1 MDTSTRGRL
10 VAFIALATLCS
21 GAAFAVTD
29 GNAVSSRSVAPQGE
43 VHPPLRQGRESG
55 DAARGVLGAQARSA
69 TGNGRGTA
77 KSEDAKRRADGDT
90 RRDDD
95 AEGGE
100 EAALVAALIP
110 AGTGGGGL
118 PLPCGDT

>member
-21 GAAFAVTD
+21 GVAFAVTD
-29 GNAVSSRSVAPQGE
+29 GNVVSSRSVAPKGE
-43 VHPPLRQGRESG
+43 VHPPLGKSLESA
-55 DAARGVLGAQARSA
+55 DAAHGVLGAQARSA
-69 TGNGRGTA
+69 TGNDRGTT

-100 EAALVAALIP
+100 EAALV
-110 AGTGGGGL
+110 
-118 PLPCGDT
+118 